1 MKSVNHKIL
10 VPSLIG
16 VVLVAPFLVIA
27 AIVGIHAATLAAN
40 AAPEVF
46 CVLLALASIAAR
58 VSGSQ
63 LALTDTAEDGSRVS
77 EPGQTLICESSTMRY

>member
-1 MKSVNHKIL
+1 MKSVDLKIL

-16 VVLVAPFLVIA
+16 VVLVAPFLMIA
-27 AIVGIHAATLAAN
+27 SIVGIHAATLAAN

-58 VSGSQ
+58 ISGSH
-63 LALTDTAEDGSRVS
+63 LALENIAEDGSRVS